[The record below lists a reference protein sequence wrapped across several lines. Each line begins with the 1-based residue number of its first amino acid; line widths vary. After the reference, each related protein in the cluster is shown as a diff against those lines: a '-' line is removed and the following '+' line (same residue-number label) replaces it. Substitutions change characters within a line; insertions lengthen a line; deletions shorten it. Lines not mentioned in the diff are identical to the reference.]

1 MKKLR
6 RICKKHKLPLTRKCY
21 RCKKSICKKEFF
33 KKYHHIFCSKKC
45 AYLWKIEKYYLTEP
59 VRNLIFYSLL
69 VIFSII
75 FIFGVFKI
83 RNLPVYERMYIKKI
97 PVKMN
102 EETFDIKKIMTDEK
116 IVCLTFD
123 GGFYANR
130 VDSIIE
136 ILKRENI
143 GATFFLTGEFIK
155 RYPEKV
161 NKIAENFEVG
171 NHTFSHP
178 HLTSYEINK
187 THKTLSNINQIKIIE
202 ELLLCEE
209 IFEKLTN
216 KKMER
221 IWRAPYGEENH
232 EIKEWA
238 KRIGYTHIR
247 WTYDIKDW
255 KEKISYEE
263 ILKDI
268 VSKKNLNGYIFLL
281 HLGSPY
287 EDKEFYIFLKS
298 LIKELR
304 KRGYKFL
311 SIKEALKYHKI
322 MM

>member
-1 MKKLR
+1 
-6 RICKKHKLPLTRKCY
+6 
-21 RCKKSICKKEFF
+21 
-33 KKYHHIFCSKKC
+33 
-45 AYLWKIEKYYLTEP
+45 
-59 VRNLIFYSLL
+59 
-69 VIFSII
+69 
-75 FIFGVFKI
+75 
-83 RNLPVYERMYIKKI
+83 
-97 PVKMN
+97 
-102 EETFDIKKIMTDEK
+102 
-116 IVCLTFD
+116 
-123 GGFYANR
+123 
-130 VDSIIE
+130 
-136 ILKRENI
+136 
-143 GATFFLTGEFIK
+143 
-155 RYPEKV
+155 
-161 NKIAENFEVG
+161 
-171 NHTFSHP
+171 
-178 HLTSYEINK
+178 
-187 THKTLSNINQIKIIE
+187 HKTLSNINQIKIIE

-247 WTYDIKDW
+247 WTYDTKDW
-255 KEKISYEE
+255 KEKISYKE

-287 EDKEFYIFLKS
+287 EHKEFYIFLKS

-311 SIKEALKYHKI
+311 SIKKALKYHKI

>member
-75 FIFGVFKI
+75 FIFGVSKI

-247 WTYDIKDW
+247 WTYDTEDW

-287 EDKEFYIFLKS
+287 EHKEFYIFLKS